1 MLVYMQSVIT
11 LHREALWPPY
21 LLFCYAIVFAQLVC
35 PIYLYT
41 KKYLKTY
48 APSSSIH
55 TLEFMN
61 LSLLALKL
69 CSVVLQE
76 QTVSPLQRVSTI

>member
-1 MLVYMQSVIT
+1 MSVYMQSVIT

-21 LLFCYAIVFAQLVC
+21 LPFCYAIVFTQLVC
-35 PIYLYT
+35 LIYLYT
-41 KKYLKTY
+41 MKYLKTY

-69 CSVVLQE
+69 CSVILQE
-76 QTVSPLQRVSTI
+76 WTVSSSGRVSNM